1 MPQKS
6 LARSLADGL
15 SDRPSATVQAPDAV
29 MLSIARTVLP
39 RYLMTA
45 ALSSPEG
52 AAVSPHG
59 PRWINRLGRAVT
71 GNRWVHGAVLLLV
84 LMIAGVN
91 LARVPHAS
99 MVPLL
104 VGLIPFAVGTFVLC
118 PLRWHQVTASGAP
131 RRWLMRVYAE
141 GELLGLI
148 TPAHAG
154 ADLWRA
160 HQLRKRGMETAAAYA
175 DVAVDRIVAGMAT
188 VVFIVAAGTTLPLDD
203 VLPALVAGP
212 LIVVAALMVRRRH
225 PNLLPTRPLPSPMR
239 VLRGIGLGLV
249 YQLSFLALLLGS
261 VNALGQ
267 TVQPLP
273 LLGVIG
279 ASRIAGVIPGMHGA
293 GPREGA
299 LVAGLV
305 ALGLPLNMALGA
317 TALASVVVWAPALL
331 LGGGCLIARRLRP
344 QCTPEIATVP
354 A

>member
-1 MPQKS
+1 
-6 LARSLADGL
+6 
-15 SDRPSATVQAPDAV
+15 V
-29 MLSIARTVLP
+29 
-39 RYLMTA
+39 
-45 ALSSPEG
+45 
-52 AAVSPHG
+52 
-59 PRWINRLGRAVT
+59 
-71 GNRWVHGAVLLLV
+71 LV
-84 LMIAGVN
+84 LVLTIAGVN
-91 LARVPHAS
+91 LARVPNAS
-99 MVPLL
+99 VMPLL

-118 PLRWHQVTASGAP
+118 PLRWHQVTASGAS

-141 GELLGLI
+141 GELLGMI

-188 VVFIVAAGTTLPLDD
+188 LVFIVVAGTTLPLEDL
-203 VLPALVAGP
+203 LPALVASP
-212 LIVVAALMVRRRH
+212 LVLVAALLVRRRH
-225 PNLLPTRPLPSPMR
+225 PNLFPNRPLPSPMR

-249 YQLSFLALLLGS
+249 YQFTFLALLLGS
-261 VNALGQ
+261 LNALGQ
-267 TVQPLP
+267 TVEPLP

-305 ALGLPLNMALGA
+305 AMGLPLHMALGA
-317 TALASVVVWAPALL
+317 TSLASVVVWAPALL
-331 LGGGCLIARRLRP
+331 LGGGCLAARRLRP
-344 QCTPEIATVP
+344 RRTPEVATVP